1 MAKPLPTRAD
11 LIDYN
16 YAVAGHD
23 GTLCDVDGELFIK
36 PCTPA
41 EIAFYE
47 SSVATHPEFAEFMP
61 TFLGTLTLDETTNGT
76 STSIEE
82 VGAALLAKH
91 NHTTIEEAEA
101 TILAAEEE
109 ASAVF
114 LLNGVPGSD
123 GYGTPISNDTPVS
136 NGTRTPIEFV
146 PNGIPIPKPSMFPP
160 AQEPPIKTGKR
171 IITNLAVVLEN
182 AAHGFIRPNIL
193 DVKLGTRLW
202 ADDAP
207 EEKRI
212 RFDKV
217 TAETT
222 HKELGFRVAGM
233 RVWQGHNAS
242 KDIEVDEE
250 GYKVFNKD
258 YGRFELHTGN
268 VHEAFEN
275 FLFSS
280 SAGVD
285 EELGKLVA
293 QAFLAELSKVEAV
306 LSSQESRMFSA
317 SLLFVFEGDGKALRN
332 AMEEASRSPSTMVN
346 GDEEDEEEEDDE
358 MLGPKIYTVKV
369 IDFAHAEWV
378 PGMGPDANAILGVR
392 SVSKILENIVAA

>member
-47 SSVATHPEFAEFMP
+47 SSVASHPSFAEFMP
-61 TFLGTLTLDETTNGT
+61 TFLGTLTLDEQTNGT

-82 VGAALLAKH
+82 AGAALLAKH
-91 NHTTIEEAEA
+91 NGTSIEEASA
-101 TILAAEEE
+101 TILAAEE
-109 ASAVF
+109 ASAAILF
-114 LLNGVPGSD
+114 NGSDTNGTAILSNGTNTPIEIITNGVP
-123 GYGTPISNDTPVS
+123 
-136 NGTRTPIEFV
+136 RAKHA
-146 PNGIPIPKPSMFPP
+146 IPST
-160 AQEPPIKTGKR
+160 EPPIKTGKR

-182 AAHGFIRPNIL
+182 AAHGFIKPNIL
-193 DVKLGTRLW
+193 DVKLGVRLW

-207 EEKRI
+207 LEKQI

-217 TAETT
+217 TSETT
-222 HKELGFRVAGM
+222 HKDLGFRVAGM
-233 RVWQGHNAS
+233 RVWQGG
-242 KDIEVDEE
+242 KREGEDVDEE

-258 YGRFELHTGN
+258 YGRFDLHTGN
-268 VHEAFEN
+268 VHEAFTN
-275 FLFSS
+275 FLFSEK
-280 SAGVD
+280 AGVD

-293 QAFLAELSKVEAV
+293 QAFLADLEKIEAV
-306 LSSQESRMFSA
+306 LAGQESRMFSA
-317 SLLFVFEGDGKALRN
+317 SLLFVFEGDGKALRT
-332 AMEEASRSPSTMVN
+332 AMEEASSPSTMVN
-346 GDEEDEEEEDDE
+346 GDEEDEDEDEDE
-358 MLGPKIYTVKV
+358 VPVPKIYTVKV

-378 PGMGPDANAILGVR
+378 PGQGPDENALLGVR

>member
-11 LIDYN
+11 LVDYN

-23 GTLCDVDGELFIK
+23 GTLCDIDGELFIK

-47 SSVATHPEFAEFMP
+47 SSIASHPEFAEFMP
-61 TFLGTLTLDETTNGT
+61 TFLGTLTLDEQTNGT

-91 NHTTIEEAEA
+91 NGTSV
-101 TILAAEEE
+101 EE
-109 ASAVF
+109 ASATI
-114 LLNGVPGSD
+114 LLNGIPHSD
-123 GYGTPISNDTPVS
+123 TNGTPSATMLT
-136 NGTRTPIEFV
+136 NGTSIEAAPIT
-146 PNGIPIPKPSMFPP
+146 NGILIPEHLP
-160 AQEPPIKTGKR
+160 AAEPQIKTGKR

-217 TAETT
+217 TSETT

-233 RVWQGHNAS
+233 RVWQGEG
-242 KDIEVDEE
+242 KGEKGEKGWEKEVDEE
-250 GYKVFNKD
+250 GYRVFNKD

-268 VHEAFEN
+268 VHEAFQN
-275 FLFSS
+275 FLFSEN
-280 SAGVD
+280 AGVD

-293 QAFLAELSKVEAV
+293 QAFLSDLEKIEAV
-306 LSSQESRMFSA
+306 LSNQESRMFSA
-317 SLLFVFEGDGKALRN
+317 SLLFVFEGDGKVLRSV
-332 AMEEASRSPSTMVN
+332 MEEASRSPSTLVN
-346 GDEEDEEEEDDE
+346 GNDEGEDGVEDEDEDE
-358 MLGPKIYTVKV
+358 VLGSKIYTVKV

-378 PGMGPDANAILGVR
+378 PGMGPDVNAILGVK

>member
-1 MAKPLPTRAD
+1 
-11 LIDYN
+11 
-16 YAVAGHD
+16 
-23 GTLCDVDGELFIK
+23 
-36 PCTPA
+36 
-41 EIAFYE
+41 
-47 SSVATHPEFAEFMP
+47 MP
-61 TFLGTLTLDETTNGT
+61 TFLGTLTLDEQTNGT

-82 VGAALLAKH
+82 AGAALLAKH
-91 NHTTIEEAEA
+91 NGMNA
-101 TILAAEEE
+101 EE
-109 ASAVF
+109 ASVYTLA
-114 LLNGVPGSD
+114 NGEAGAAILTNGASVEEPNPAILTNG
-123 GYGTPISNDTPVS
+123 ISN
-136 NGTRTPIEFV
+136 
-146 PNGIPIPKPSMFPP
+146 GIQTAKHSIP
-160 AQEPPIKTGKR
+160 AAEPPIKTGKR

-217 TAETT
+217 TSETT

-233 RVWQGHNAS
+233 RVWQGEGKSENGEGKSGKAGD
-242 KDIEVDEE
+242 KEVDEE

-258 YGRFELHTGN
+258 YGRFELHKGN
-268 VHEAFEN
+268 VHEAFNN
-275 FLFSS
+275 FLFSED
-280 SAGVD
+280 AGVD

-293 QAFLAELSKVEAV
+293 QAFLADLEKIEQV
-306 LSSQESRMFSA
+306 LSNQESRMFSA
-317 SLLFVFEGDGKALRN
+317 SLLFVFEGDGRALRN
-332 AMEEASRSPSTMVN
+332 AMEEASKSPATLVN
-346 GDEEDEEEEDDE
+346 DDEGEEADEEEDEV
-358 MLGPKIYTVKV
+358 LGPKIYTIKV